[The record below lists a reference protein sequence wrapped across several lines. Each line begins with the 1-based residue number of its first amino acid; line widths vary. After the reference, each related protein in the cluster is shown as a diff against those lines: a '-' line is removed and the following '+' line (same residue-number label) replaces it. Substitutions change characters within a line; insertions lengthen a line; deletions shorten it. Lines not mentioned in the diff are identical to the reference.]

1 MAADGKRDRQTTCMG
16 TAQWEGGGNS
26 ICRRRLVP
34 VQSLLLRGALLFSMC
49 KKENS
54 YEYSFSPFQRL
65 FTRICAAKHVNSVSI

>member
-26 ICRRRLVP
+26 ICRRHLVP
-34 VQSLLLRGALLFSMC
+34 VQSLLLRGVLLFSMC

-54 YEYSFSPFQRL
+54 YKYSFSLFQRL
-65 FTRICAAKHVNSVSI
+65 FTRICAAKHVNSVGI